1 MHDTKATLRARLQN
15 IRQSLSGEQRQKK
28 DRIIAEELLAGYD
41 WSIVQSVHIYRS
53 QPRFGEVATDRI
65 CELLHTYHPH
75 LSIDIAPLDP
85 AIAPPLHPLYDIII
99 MPVPG
104 YDSSGNRLGMGAGWY
119 DRLLAAQPQA
129 YRIGLAYI
137 ESRLPAVPAE
147 AHDQALDHIIA
158 A

>member
-1 MHDTKATLRARLQN
+1 MYGTKATLRARLQN
-15 IRQSLSGEQRQKK
+15 IRQSLSDEQHQRK

-41 WSIVQSVHIYRS
+41 WSMVRLVLIYRS
-53 QPRFGEVATDRI
+53 QPHFGEVATDLI

-85 AIAPPLHPLYDIII
+85 TIAPPLRPLYDVVI
-99 MPVPG
+99 MPVLG

-119 DRLLAAQPQA
+119 DRLLVAQPQA
-129 YRIGLAYI
+129 YRIGLAYT
-137 ESRLPAVPAE
+137 ELRLSAIPIE
-147 AHDQALDHIIA
+147 AHDQQLDHIIA